1 MAFVTSLI
9 SIYCKTAFQKV
20 LSKTSKGRQLA
31 LKRASFTSQLGVNC
45 KLIYALLNS
54 NIRFFFTLY
63 YHSMVS
69 VIGEQ
74 GLSGSSLGSFEIW
87 SDKLKVL
94 YNKVHRVTEETEV
107 KAMSRRCDGT
117 KSDGGVAY
125 RFQITF
131 GIKALSIKLLKS
143 LQTSSV
149 ALCTNGASVAT
160 IFLF

>member
-1 MAFVTSLI
+1 M
-9 SIYCKTAFQKV
+9 
-20 LSKTSKGRQLA
+20 LSKVSKGRQLA

-74 GLSGSSLGSFEIW
+74 GLSGNSLGSFEIW

-131 GIKALSIKLLKS
+131 GIKTFEHKVAKKFADKLRRSVHRRCLRGCSFFVLITLRS
-143 LQTSSV
+143 LLFSV
-149 ALCTNGASVAT
+149 
-160 IFLF
+160 